1 MAAAAAAAMR
11 GVGALGI
18 MRGSAGAGDRHPL
31 GGACSDVSVK
41 VKSPHSS
48 TAPAS
53 TIQYTMCARTY
64 SGFVEVR
71 TKGSVTVNPQ
81 KRNFLLVVTRCSDN
95 STNPSLS
102 AAPVKHESFLH
113 G

>member
-81 KRNFLLVVTRCSDN
+81 KRNLSPKSKVISYLDIILS
-95 STNPSLS
+95 SLTHPD
-102 AAPVKHESFLH
+102 AYRF
-113 G
+113 